1 MTFSEENSTNYE
13 YEQMLGVHAIWQ
25 KSTIFAD
32 FSIKISANKLL
43 DDLRGSARG
52 KKLASKI
59 YFEGLDRFI
68 CRGFKYEFLGFA

>member
-25 KSTIFAD
+25 KSSIFAD

-52 KKLASKI
+52 KKT
-59 YFEGLDRFI
+59 
-68 CRGFKYEFLGFA
+68 GFKNIF

>member
-13 YEQMLGVHAIWQ
+13 CKQMLGVHPVWQ
-25 KSTIFAD
+25 KSSIFAD

-43 DDLRGSARG
+43 DELRGSSRG
-52 KKLASKI
+52 QKLASKI